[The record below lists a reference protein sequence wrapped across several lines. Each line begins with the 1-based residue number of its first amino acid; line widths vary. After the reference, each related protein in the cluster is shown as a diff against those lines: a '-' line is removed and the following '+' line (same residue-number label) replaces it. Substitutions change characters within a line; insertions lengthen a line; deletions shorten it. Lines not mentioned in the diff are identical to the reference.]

1 MRTLPLEYHFLTPF
15 KSSNLLRLGIEKDGG
30 YIVDQ
35 KILKN
40 SDFLI
45 SFGMADEYSF
55 EIDFLQFNKN
65 NKLIIYDFSISH
77 FHYFKEII
85 KNLRRIIK
93 FKRTLKDLSTCIN
106 NYIQFI
112 KFTNLKK
119 VNFFSKKI
127 TPNDNS
133 KNNISIHKIF
143 DKYLRQNKK
152 NITLK
157 IDIEGTEYEIIN
169 EILKYHEIIDQIIIE
184 YHDTHIRKKEFLDNM
199 RKYLNKFNI
208 THLHAN
214 NYQSCNSD
222 GFPINIEITFVNKK
236 LIDNSYKKHFNFPIY
251 KLDYPNNP
259 KLKDLEFS
267 FDEN

>member
-1 MRTLPLEYHFLTPF
+1 MRTYPRISFLTPF

-119 VNFFSKKI
+119 VNFFSKKLHLTTI
-127 TPNDNS
+127 
-133 KNNISIHKIF
+133 
-143 DKYLRQNKK
+143 
-152 NITLK
+152 LK
-157 IDIEGTEYEIIN
+157 II
-169 EILKYHEIIDQIIIE
+169 
-184 YHDTHIRKKEFLDNM
+184 FLFT
-199 RKYLNKFNI
+199 KFLTN
-208 THLHAN
+208 T
-214 NYQSCNSD
+214 
-222 GFPINIEITFVNKK
+222 
-236 LIDNSYKKHFNFPIY
+236 
-251 KLDYPNNP
+251 
-259 KLKDLEFS
+259 
-267 FDEN
+267 